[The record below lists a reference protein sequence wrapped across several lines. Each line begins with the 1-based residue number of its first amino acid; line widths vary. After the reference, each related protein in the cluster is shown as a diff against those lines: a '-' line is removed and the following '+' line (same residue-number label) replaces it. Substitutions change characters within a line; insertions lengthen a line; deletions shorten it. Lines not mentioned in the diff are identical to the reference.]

1 MFLKSKKFWII
12 AGIVLFIV
20 IMISI
25 FSSQP
30 KALEHEV
37 VKVERGDLLQT
48 VDVTGK
54 IKSEND
60 VSLQFETG
68 GVIDKIYVAEGEEV
82 KKGDLIQTVDVT
94 GKIKS
99 ENNLSLYF
107 ESSGIIDK
115 IYVAEG
121 EEVKR
126 GDVLA
131 KLNLDNL
138 NSLVKQA
145 EANLIQKQAGVS
157 EEQINVSL
165 KQISASE
172 VAYKKAESNL
182 ENVKNLAQENLK
194 NKYASALDLL
204 DDLYIKLFNVL
215 KFSEDLRDTYF
226 LGLSQE
232 DIAVKN
238 EIKYKIKDPVNEAK
252 NSLNIAKSTK
262 SISDTDNALSK
273 MDSSVKSTI
282 DALLFI
288 KNISENVVYKNV
300 ISSSFKSA
308 LDQNKSTISNSQ
320 ISLTSFQND
329 VSLLKLQNEN
339 NINAAKLSAEE
350 ALANL
355 ELQKAN
361 HNSLIAPPRDV
372 DLAYLRSVL
381 NQAIANRD
389 KAIITSPINGIVTKI
404 NKEEREL
411 ISMSEPLFEIL
422 SPKYQ
427 IEVNIPETDVTKI
440 SLGDKADIEL
450 GAIESSALKAEI
462 ASINPAATLI
472 QDVVYYKVILT
483 ILEKDDRIKPG
494 MTANILIYVDER
506 SDVLYLPSRS
516 ILSEKDR
523 KYVRVLQNG
532 KIVEKDIEV
541 GLNADDSKREILRG
555 VNEDDEIVLKVLK

>member
-12 AGIVLFIV
+12 AVIVLIIV
-20 IMISI
+20 LVCTG
-25 FSSQP
+25 FTSS
-30 KALEHEV
+30 KNVTSLYETIK
-37 VKVERGDLLQT
+37 VKR
-48 VDVTGK
+48 
-54 IKSEND
+54 
-60 VSLQFETG
+60 
-68 GVIDKIYVAEGEEV
+68 
-82 KKGDLIQTVDVT
+82 GDLIQTVDVT

-204 DDLYIKLFNVL
+204 DDIYIKLFNVL

-273 MDSSVKSTI
+273 MDSSVRSTI

-450 GAIESSALKAEI
+450 DAIENSALKAEI

-532 KIVEKDIEV
+532 KIIEKDIEV

>member
-1 MFLKSKKFWII
+1 
-12 AGIVLFIV
+12 
-20 IMISI
+20 
-25 FSSQP
+25 
-30 KALEHEV
+30 
-37 VKVERGDLLQT
+37 
-48 VDVTGK
+48 
-54 IKSEND
+54 
-60 VSLQFETG
+60 
-68 GVIDKIYVAEGEEV
+68 
-82 KKGDLIQTVDVT
+82 
-94 GKIKS
+94 
-99 ENNLSLYF
+99 
-107 ESSGIIDK
+107 
-115 IYVAEG
+115 
-121 EEVKR
+121 
-126 GDVLA
+126 
-131 KLNLDNL
+131 
-138 NSLVKQA
+138 
-145 EANLIQKQAGVS
+145 
-157 EEQINVSL
+157 
-165 KQISASE
+165 
-172 VAYKKAESNL
+172 
-182 ENVKNLAQENLK
+182 
-194 NKYASALDLL
+194 
-204 DDLYIKLFNVL
+204 
-215 KFSEDLRDTYF
+215 
-226 LGLSQE
+226 
-232 DIAVKN
+232 
-238 EIKYKIKDPVNEAK
+238 
-252 NSLNIAKSTK
+252 
-262 SISDTDNALSK
+262 
-273 MDSSVKSTI
+273 
-282 DALLFI
+282 
-288 KNISENVVYKNV
+288 
-300 ISSSFKSA
+300 

-450 GAIESSALKAEI
+450 DAIENSALKAEI

-532 KIVEKDIEV
+532 KIIEKDIEV

>member
-1 MFLKSKKFWII
+1 M
-12 AGIVLFIV
+12 
-20 IMISI
+20 
-25 FSSQP
+25 
-30 KALEHEV
+30 
-37 VKVERGDLLQT
+37 
-48 VDVTGK
+48 
-54 IKSEND
+54 
-60 VSLQFETG
+60 
-68 GVIDKIYVAEGEEV
+68 
-82 KKGDLIQTVDVT
+82 
-94 GKIKS
+94 
-99 ENNLSLYF
+99 
-107 ESSGIIDK
+107 
-115 IYVAEG
+115 
-121 EEVKR
+121 
-126 GDVLA
+126 LA

-204 DDLYIKLFNVL
+204 DDIYIKLFNVL

-252 NSLNIAKSTK
+252 NSLNIAKNTK

-450 GAIESSALKAEI
+450 DAIENMHLRQ
-462 ASINPAATLI
+462 NC
-472 QDVVYYKVILT
+472 
-483 ILEKDDRIKPG
+483 
-494 MTANILIYVDER
+494 IY
-506 SDVLYLPSRS
+506 
-516 ILSEKDR
+516 
-523 KYVRVLQNG
+523 
-532 KIVEKDIEV
+532 
-541 GLNADDSKREILRG
+541 
-555 VNEDDEIVLKVLK
+555 